1 MFIFVRVFLR
11 NVRIASSNVFY
22 ITWKNRN
29 GLMGGN
35 NLILITS
42 ETQSRSLKWHN
53 DFSTKVIPFTLE
65 VGDHILHCL
74 IAFCVITLV

>member
-1 MFIFVRVFLR
+1 MYLLEKDLFYCNSQMFIFVRVFLR

-42 ETQSRSLKWHN
+42 ETQSRSLK
-53 DFSTKVIPFTLE
+53 
-65 VGDHILHCL
+65 
-74 IAFCVITLV
+74 